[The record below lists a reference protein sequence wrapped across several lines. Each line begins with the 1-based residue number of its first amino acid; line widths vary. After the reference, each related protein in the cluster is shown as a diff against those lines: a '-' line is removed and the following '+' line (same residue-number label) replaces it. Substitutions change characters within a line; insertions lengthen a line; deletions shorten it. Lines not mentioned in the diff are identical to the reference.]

1 MTNYPQV
8 ITMTRN
14 VGVTLSDLAYQVWI
28 AIPHG
33 QRSRIISQFLIENAD
48 ALSKLGRKKRRF
60 KKFKSTAEENI
71 EKALIEAI
79 QHAGAKPKTPLEK
92 LAKQLK
98 KDF

>member
-33 QRSRIISQFLIENAD
+33 QRSRIISQFLTENAD
-48 ALSKLGRKKRRF
+48 ALSKLKHEKRRF
-60 KKFKSTAEENI
+60 TKFKATAEENI
-71 EKALIEAI
+71 EKAFREALRREE
-79 QHAGAKPKTPLEK
+79 TDET
-92 LAKQLK
+92 
-98 KDF
+98 